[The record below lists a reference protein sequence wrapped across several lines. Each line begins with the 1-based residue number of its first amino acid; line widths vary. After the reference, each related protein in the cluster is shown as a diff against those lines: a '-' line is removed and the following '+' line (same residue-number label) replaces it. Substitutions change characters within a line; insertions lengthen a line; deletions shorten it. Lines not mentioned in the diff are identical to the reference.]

1 MVQVN
6 EDLRFK
12 NKSSDDKDIMEEM
25 PWGSGIREL
34 NAQGAKQREIYD
46 DTGGE
51 W

>member
-12 NKSSDDKDIMEEM
+12 NESGDDEDIMEETHR
-25 PWGSGIREL
+25 GSRIREL

-46 DTGGE
+46 DTSGE